1 MYASSDGREGTSLSQ
16 QGVDTGCRS
25 VENRLNYVSYNS
37 VYRSESQ
44 SEYRLRRLTRS
55 LALWYGRGRHL
66 LYSSPSGPMAHA
78 DILPRLIA
86 LRDEIRRHDYLYY
99 VKDRPEISDS
109 QYDHLFQELVE
120 LERAHPEL
128 VSPDSPSQRVGT
140 PPLTELVK
148 VPHEQPMLSLDSIVD
163 RSEVQAFDQRMKREL
178 EAPSIEYSVEPKF
191 DGLSVEL
198 MYDHGIFTRGAT
210 RGDGTTGED
219 VTVNLRT
226 IRSLPLQL
234 HTQSGLSDH
243 LVVRGEVYMRLD
255 DFQALNRRV
264 TERGGD
270 AFANPRNA
278 ASGSLRQLDSTI
290 TATRPLVMT
299 CYEIMAQSEPVPPT
313 HWDELERLSHWGLP
327 VPLPEHRRLC
337 ASIDEVI
344 DFHRETESIRDQ
356 LPYEID
362 GVVVKVNR
370 RDWQDRLGMKSRSP
384 RWAIAYKFTP
394 RKEITIVQDI
404 AVSVGR
410 TGTLTPVALLKPVEV
425 GGVTISRATLHNADE
440 VARKDIRIGD
450 TIKVERAGDVIPAV
464 AERVPIP
471 GEQRTAPF
479 SMPDYCPVCGSSVG
493 REGAYFYCTGQLVC
507 GAQLKGAIEHF
518 ASKHAL
524 NIEGLGKKTVA
535 QLVEK
540 GLVRSLADLYRLT
553 NAELLQ
559 LEGFADRSAT
569 LLLESIA
576 GSKTVSLDRFL
587 MGLGIRQVG
596 QHIAKV
602 LAREFGSLEEI
613 ISADR
618 ERFQQ
623 IREIGPEISESLVVY
638 WSEPR
643 NRGVIA
649 QLQESGVQI
658 APGMATG
665 DRKKFLLAGKT
676 FIFTGE
682 LDHFTRDG
690 AQQAVEA
697 AGARVSS
704 SVSKKT
710 SYLVVGRD
718 PGSKLAR
725 ARRLGVTI
733 LTEQDFAALIEK
745 DENGLS

>member
-1 MYASSDGREGTSLSQ
+1 
-16 QGVDTGCRS
+16 
-25 VENRLNYVSYNS
+25 
-37 VYRSESQ
+37 
-44 SEYRLRRLTRS
+44 
-55 LALWYGRGRHL
+55 
-66 LYSSPSGPMAHA
+66 MAHA
-78 DILPRLIA
+78 DILARLIT
-86 LRDEIRRHDYLYY
+86 LRDEIRHHDYQYY

-109 QYDHLFQELVE
+109 QYDRLFRELLE
-120 LERAHPEL
+120 LEQAHPEL
-128 VSPDSPSQRVGT
+128 VAPDSPSQRVGA
-140 PPLTELVK
+140 PPLEELVK

-163 RSEVQAFDQRMKREL
+163 QNEVQAFDQRMKREL
-178 EAPSIEYSVEPKF
+178 ETSSVEYSAEPKF

-234 HTQSGLSDH
+234 HAQSGLPDH

-255 DFQALNRRV
+255 DFQALNRRM
-264 TERGGD
+264 TERGD
-270 AFANPRNA
+270 EAFANPRNA

-290 TATRPLVMT
+290 TATRPLVVT
-299 CYEIMAQSEPVPPT
+299 CYEIMAVSMPVPPT
-313 HWDELERLSHWGLP
+313 HWDELEQLAQWGLP
-327 VPLPEHRRLC
+327 APALRQLC
-337 ASIDEVI
+337 VSIDEVVA
-344 DFHRETESIRDQ
+344 FHRETESMRDQ

-370 RDWQDRLGMKSRSP
+370 RDWQGRLGMKSRSP

-394 RKEITIVQDI
+394 RKEVTIVQDI
-404 AVSVGR
+404 VVSVGR

-450 TIKVERAGDVIPAV
+450 TVKVERAGDVIPAI

-471 GEQRTAPF
+471 GEQRRTPF
-479 SMPDYCPVCGSSVG
+479 RMPDHCPVCGSSVG

-535 QLVEK
+535 QLVDK
-540 GLVRSLADLYRLT
+540 GLVRSLADLYRLA
-553 NAELLQ
+553 NADLVQ

-569 LLLESIA
+569 LLVESIA

-596 QHIAKV
+596 QHIAKI

-613 ISADR
+613 MSADR

-623 IREIGPEISESLVVY
+623 IHEIGPEISESLVVY

-643 NRGVIA
+643 NREVIA
-649 QLQESGVQI
+649 QLQESGVQV

-665 DRKKFLLAGKT
+665 DWRKSRLAGKT
-676 FIFTGE
+676 FAFTGG
-682 LDHFTRDG
+682 LNHFTRDG

-710 SYLVVGRD
+710 SYLVVGQD
-718 PGSKLAR
+718 PGSKLDQAR
-725 ARRLGVTI
+725 TLGVTS
-733 LTEQDFAALIEK
+733 LTEEEFAALIGK
-745 DENGLS
+745 DEKGLS

>member
-1 MYASSDGREGTSLSQ
+1 
-16 QGVDTGCRS
+16 
-25 VENRLNYVSYNS
+25 
-37 VYRSESQ
+37 
-44 SEYRLRRLTRS
+44 
-55 LALWYGRGRHL
+55 
-66 LYSSPSGPMAHA
+66 MAHA
-78 DILPRLIA
+78 DIIARLTA
-86 LRDEIRRHDYLYY
+86 LRNEIRRHDNLYY
-99 VKDRPEISDS
+99 VKDKPEISDTE
-109 QYDHLFQELVE
+109 YDRLFRELID
-120 LERAHPEL
+120 LERHHPEL
-128 VSPDSPSQRVGT
+128 VTPDSPTQRVGA
-140 PPLTELVK
+140 PPLEELVK

-163 RSEVQAFDQRMKREL
+163 QSEVQAFDQRMKREL
-178 EAPSIEYSVEPKF
+178 ETSSVEYSAEPKF

-198 MYDHGIFTRGAT
+198 LYDHGIFTRGAT

-219 VTVNLRT
+219 VTINLRT

-234 HTQSGLSDH
+234 QAQSGLPDH

-255 DFQALNRRV
+255 DFQALNRRM
-264 TERGGD
+264 TERGVD

-290 TATRPLVMT
+290 TATRPLVVT
-299 CYEIMAQSEPVPPT
+299 CYEIMAVSTPVPPT
-313 HWDELERLSHWGLP
+313 HWDELETLAQWGLP
-327 VPLPEHRRLC
+327 VPVLRRLC
-337 ASIDEVI
+337 TSLDEVMA
-344 DFHRETESIRDQ
+344 FHRETESMRDQ

-370 RDWQDRLGMKSRSP
+370 RDWQGRLGMKSRSP

-404 AVSVGR
+404 VVSVGR

-440 VARKDIRIGD
+440 VARRDIRIGD
-450 TIKVERAGDVIPAV
+450 TVKVERAGDVIPAI
-464 AERVPIP
+464 AERVPVS
-471 GEQRTAPF
+471 GEQRGVPF
-479 SMPDYCPVCGSSVG
+479 HMPDHCPVCGSKVG

-535 QLVEK
+535 QLVDE

-553 NAELLQ
+553 NADLVQ

-576 GSKTVSLDRFL
+576 GSRTVSLDRFL

-602 LAREFGSLEEI
+602 LAREFGSLNEI
-613 ISADR
+613 MSADR
-618 ERFQQ
+618 ERLQQ
-623 IREIGPEISESLVVY
+623 IREIGPEISDSLVAY
-638 WSEPR
+638 CSEPR
-643 NRGVIA
+643 NREVIA
-649 QLQESGVQI
+649 QLQESGVQV

-665 DRKKFLLAGKT
+665 DRKKSPLAGKT
-676 FIFTGE
+676 FVFTGG
-682 LDHFTRDG
+682 LDRFTRDE
-690 AQQAVEA
+690 AQRAVEA
-697 AGARVSS
+697 AGARVAS

-710 SYLVVGRD
+710 SYVVVGRD
-718 PGSKLAR
+718 PGSKLDQAR
-725 ARRLGVTI
+725 TLGVTI
-733 LTEQDFAALIEK
+733 LMEQGFAALIGEDEK
-745 DENGLS
+745 GLS

>member
-1 MYASSDGREGTSLSQ
+1 
-16 QGVDTGCRS
+16 
-25 VENRLNYVSYNS
+25 
-37 VYRSESQ
+37 
-44 SEYRLRRLTRS
+44 
-55 LALWYGRGRHL
+55 
-66 LYSSPSGPMAHA
+66 MAHA
-78 DILPRLIA
+78 DILARLIA

-109 QYDHLFQELVE
+109 QYDRLFRELVE
-120 LERAHPEL
+120 LEQVHPEL
-128 VSPDSPSQRVGT
+128 VTPDSPSQRVGA
-140 PPLTELVK
+140 PPLQELVK

-163 RSEVQAFDQRMKREL
+163 QNEVQAFDQRMKRAL
-178 EAPSIEYSVEPKF
+178 ETPFVEYSAEPKF

-234 HTQSGLSDH
+234 HAQSGLPDH

-255 DFQALNRRV
+255 DFQALNRRM
-264 TERGGD
+264 TERGDD

-290 TATRPLVMT
+290 TATRPLVVT
-299 CYEIMAQSEPVPPT
+299 CYEIMALSRPAPPT
-313 HWDELERLSHWGLP
+313 HWDELDTLAQWGLP
-327 VPLPEHRRLC
+327 APVLRRLC
-337 ASIDEVI
+337 ASIDEVMA
-344 DFHRETESIRDQ
+344 FHRETESMRDQ

-370 RDWQDRLGMKSRSP
+370 RDWQGRLGMKSRSP
-384 RWAIAYKFTP
+384 RWAIAYKFRP

-404 AVSVGR
+404 VVSVGR

-440 VARKDIRIGD
+440 VARKDVRIGD
-450 TIKVERAGDVIPAV
+450 TVKVERAGDVIPAI
-464 AERVPIP
+464 AERVPVH
-471 GEQRTAPF
+471 GEQRGSPF
-479 SMPDYCPVCGSSVG
+479 CMPNHCPVCGSSVG
-493 REGAYFYCTGQLVC
+493 REGAYYYCTGQLVC

-518 ASKHAL
+518 ASKQAL

-535 QLVEK
+535 QLVDE

-553 NAELLQ
+553 NDDLVA

-569 LLLESIA
+569 LLVESIA

-613 ISADR
+613 MSADR

-623 IREIGPEISESLVVY
+623 IREIGPEISEGLVVY
-638 WSEPR
+638 WSEPH
-643 NRGVIA
+643 NREVIA
-649 QLQESGVQI
+649 QLQESGVQV

-665 DRKKFLLAGKT
+665 DRRKSPLAGKT
-676 FIFTGE
+676 FVFTGG
-682 LDHFTRDG
+682 LDHFTRES
-690 AQQAVEA
+690 AQQAVET

-718 PGSKLAR
+718 PGSKLDQAR
-725 ARRLGVTI
+725 TLGVTI
-733 LTEQDFAALIEK
+733 LTEQEFAALIGEDEK
-745 DENGLS
+745 GLS

>member
-1 MYASSDGREGTSLSQ
+1 
-16 QGVDTGCRS
+16 
-25 VENRLNYVSYNS
+25 
-37 VYRSESQ
+37 
-44 SEYRLRRLTRS
+44 
-55 LALWYGRGRHL
+55 
-66 LYSSPSGPMAHA
+66 MAHA

-99 VKDRPEISDS
+99 VKDHPEISDS
-109 QYDHLFQELVE
+109 QYDRLFRELVE
-120 LERAHPEL
+120 LEQAHPEL
-128 VSPDSPSQRVGT
+128 VTPDSPSQRVGA
-140 PPLTELVK
+140 PPLQELVK
-148 VPHEQPMLSLDSIVD
+148 VPHEQPMLSLDSIIEQ
-163 RSEVQAFDQRMKREL
+163 SEVQAFDLRMKREL
-178 EAPSIEYSVEPKF
+178 ETLSVEYSAESKF

-234 HTQSGLSDH
+234 HARSNLPDH

-255 DFQALNRRV
+255 DFQALNRRI
-264 TERGGD
+264 TERGDD

-290 TATRPLVMT
+290 TATRPLVVT
-299 CYEIMAQSEPVPPT
+299 CYEIMAVSTPVPPT
-313 HWDELERLSHWGLP
+313 HWDELETLAQWGLP
-327 VPLPEHRRLC
+327 VPALRRLC
-337 ASIDEVI
+337 ASIDEVMA
-344 DFHRETESIRDQ
+344 FHRETESMRDQ

-370 RDWQDRLGMKSRSP
+370 RDWQGRLGMKSRSP

-404 AVSVGR
+404 VVSVGR

-450 TIKVERAGDVIPAV
+450 TVKVERAGDVIPAI
-464 AERVPIP
+464 AERVPVP
-471 GEQRTAPF
+471 GEQRSTPF
-479 SMPDYCPVCGSSVG
+479 CMPDHCPVCGSSVG

-535 QLVEK
+535 QLVDT

-553 NAELLQ
+553 NADLVR

-569 LLLESIA
+569 LLLESIT
-576 GSKTVSLDRFL
+576 GSKAVSLDRFL

-602 LAREFGSLEEI
+602 LAREFGSLDEI
-613 ISADR
+613 MSADR

-623 IREIGPEISESLVVY
+623 IREIGPEISQGLVLY

-643 NRGVIA
+643 NREVIA
-649 QLQESGVQI
+649 QLQESGVQV

-665 DRKKFLLAGKT
+665 DRRKSPLAGKT
-676 FIFTGE
+676 FVFTGG

-690 AQQAVEA
+690 AREAVET
-697 AGARVSS
+697 AGGRVSS

-710 SYLVVGRD
+710 SYLVMGRD
-718 PGSKLAR
+718 PGSKLDQAR
-725 ARRLGVTI
+725 TLGVTI
-733 LTEQDFAALIEK
+733 LTEVEFANLIGKEEK
-745 DENGLS
+745 GLS